1 MAWTTPITV
10 ATNDILSAAQY
21 NRYVR
26 DNLLEMAPAKA
37 TSSGSIFTI
46 SAENEVT
53 ERKVSSDVVTTLGQ
67 TSSSTYADLSTFG
80 PMVTANCNFAIVT
93 ISARM
98 RNVSND
104 NRGVYA
110 SFSVSGA
117 TTQTALDRW
126 RISGNGVKAGN
137 PNRISATT
145 IVPLN
150 GGLNTFTM
158 KYKVQATYG
167 PAQFEQRELTVIPL

>member
-37 TSSGSIFTI
+37 TSSGSIFSI
-46 SAENEVT
+46 SAENEIQ
-53 ERKVSSDVVTTLGQ
+53 ERKVSSDVVTAQGQ
-67 TSSSTYADLSTFG
+67 TSSSTYVDLNTFG
-80 PMVTANCNFAIVT
+80 PMVTATCSFAIVT

-98 RNVSND
+98 RNVSYD
-104 NRGVYA
+104 NRGAYA
-110 SFSVSGA
+110 SFSVGGA
-117 TTQTALDRW
+117 TTLAALDRW
-126 RISGNGVKAGN
+126 RISNSGVKAGN

-145 IVPLN
+145 IVTLN
-150 GGLNTFTM
+150 AGFNTFTM
-158 KYKVQATYG
+158 KYKVQPTYG
-167 PAQFEQRELTVIPL
+167 PAQFEQREITVIPL

>member
-1 MAWTTPITV
+1 MAWTAPITV

-37 TSSGSIFTI
+37 TSTGNIFTI
-46 SAENEVT
+46 SDENEVQ
-53 ERKVSSDVVTTLGQ
+53 ERKVSSDVVTTQGQ

-80 PMVTANCNFAIVT
+80 PMVTATCNFAIVT

-98 RNVSND
+98 RNVNND
-104 NRGVYA
+104 GRGVYA
-110 SFSVSGA
+110 SFGVSGA
-117 TTQTALDRW
+117 TSIAAKDSW
-126 RISGNGVKAGN
+126 MISGNGVKAGN
-137 PNRISATT
+137 PNRVSAST
-145 IVPLN
+145 IVTLT
-150 GGLNTFTM
+150 GGANTFTM
-158 KYKVQATYG
+158 KYKVQPTYG